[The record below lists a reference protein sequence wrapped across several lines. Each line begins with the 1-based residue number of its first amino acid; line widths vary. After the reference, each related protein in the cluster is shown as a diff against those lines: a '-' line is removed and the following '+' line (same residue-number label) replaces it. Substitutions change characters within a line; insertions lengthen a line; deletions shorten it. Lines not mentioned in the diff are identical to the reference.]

1 MYSTPKIIASLD
13 AGALLGEALGKHW
26 DSGSRCDCED

>member
-13 AGALLGEALGKHW
+13 AAVVLSDALGQ
-26 DSGSRCDCED
+26 SCPSCPE